1 MALGGGT
8 FIAQDKKLP
17 GAYINFKGVA
27 KAFKLSDRGTAAVAL
42 SLPWGELGKVFTV
55 TKDRVHRD
63 SKKLFGYD
71 YNAPEMYPVRE
82 LFMGASKLFVY
93 RLGTEGAKATNTLA
107 DAKYVGTAGNK
118 IITTVTK
125 TTDGENPTG
134 WAVRTYFDGELVDE
148 QQAGTSDNTDV
159 LLDNDFVIW
168 KSGVTLAETTKTTGM
183 MKSGT
188 DPTAELSHGKFL
200 TALQTKTF
208 QTVACGSS
216 DETIVKEYVEFVKS
230 MRESY
235 GIKCQAVVYNIKSDY
250 EGIINVKNPAE
261 NKDAFALVY
270 WVAGVEAGCPVN
282 ESCTNKVYDGEL
294 TVKADYTQ
302 DELEDALDQGFFVM
316 HLVDDD
322 VRVLDDINSLITF
335 DDVKTEDFASNQ
347 SIRVLDQIAT
357 DVRMIF
363 SKRYIGLTPN
373 DTAGREAFWNDIV
386 TICRSMQDIRA
397 IEDFSADSVEVSP
410 GEKKKAVEANF
421 TVKPVNA
428 MAQLYCT
435 VQVA

>member
-1 MALGGGT
+1 
-8 FIAQDKKLP
+8 
-17 GAYINFKGVA
+17 
-27 KAFKLSDRGTAAVAL
+27 
-42 SLPWGELGKVFTV
+42 
-55 TKDRVHRD
+55 
-63 SKKLFGYD
+63 
-71 YNAPEMYPVRE
+71 
-82 LFMGASKLFVY
+82 
-93 RLGTEGAKATNTLA
+93 
-107 DAKYVGTAGNK
+107 
-118 IITTVTK
+118 
-125 TTDGENPTG
+125 
-134 WAVRTYFDGELVDE
+134 
-148 QQAGTSDNTDV
+148 
-159 LLDNDFVIW
+159 
-168 KSGVTLAETTKTTGM
+168 
-183 MKSGT
+183 
-188 DPTAELSHGKFL
+188 
-200 TALQTKTF
+200 
-208 QTVACGSS
+208 
-216 DETIVKEYVEFVKS
+216 
-230 MRESY
+230 
-235 GIKCQAVVYNIKSDY
+235 
-250 EGIINVKNPAE
+250 
-261 NKDAFALVY
+261 
-270 WVAGVEAGCPVN
+270 
-282 ESCTNKVYDGEL
+282 
-294 TVKADYTQ
+294 
-302 DELEDALDQGFFVM
+302 M